1 MFRSLYTYAWR
12 DFRSCFLIFM
22 VRTFS
27 KMALLGG
34 KEGGGAGLEVFAGN
48 GEKPGMKGW
57 FYSGGWEIFK
67 VYLASLS

>member
-1 MFRSLYTYAWR
+1 MFKNG
-12 DFRSCFLIFM
+12 FIEG
-22 VRTFS
+22 
-27 KMALLGG
+27 KGG
-34 KEGGGAGLEVFAGN
+34 RGGGLEVFARN

>member
-1 MFRSLYTYAWR
+1 
-12 DFRSCFLIFM
+12 M

-34 KEGGGAGLEVFAGN
+34 KGGGGGGLEVFARN